1 MLLFLMYVLIVNFF
15 LHQLLVC
22 SLLCFLL
29 LFVGYLSSYTRS
41 RHFLHIYRFLV
52 FCRIGEYISLDLF
65 YFVNLTTSCSLIPR
79 VCHNSHGDFCNV
91 SLSNLFTVVAE
102 VLLVPL
108 EDHREVDGLLVQ
120 VKVTPIWSIQE
131 CFCCQLQLFFHCLF
145 NIRKI
150 LITLFQQ
157 FFHYLFNIRSILTL
171 SLSHTL
177 PSPLAVGWPPLLR
190 NQLSKVP

>member
-1 MLLFLMYVLIVNFF
+1 MLYY
-15 LHQLLVC
+15 C
-22 SLLCFLL
+22 
-29 LFVGYLSSYTRS
+29 
-41 RHFLHIYRFLV
+41 FLV
-52 FCRIGEYISLDLF
+52 FCHIGEYISLDLF
-65 YFVNLTTSCSLIPR
+65 CFVNLTSSCSLIPR
-79 VCHNSHGDFCNV
+79 VCHNSHRDFCNV
-91 SLSNLFTVVAE
+91 SLTNLFTVVAE

-150 LITLFQQ
+150 LITLSAVFPLLVQYQ
-157 FFHYLFNIRSILTL
+157 VNINSL
-171 SLSHTL
+171 SLSLSLPL